1 MPQYSHSKLSTF
13 EDCKYKYKL
22 RYIDNIRFES
32 KKAAH
37 LVLGTVVHETL
48 EKLYKDLK
56 FKKLNSLD
64 ELKEFFNDCWGK
76 NYTSDVINPKEKE
89 GITQDHFKRMAWGY
103 VENYYNEY
111 KPFDSLTIL
120 GLETQDKLRLRNGS
134 LYDIRIDKLACKG
147 STYFVIDY
155 KTNLS
160 IKDQSEA
167 DEDRQLAMYAHWVKK
182 KFSDAK
188 NVVLLWHMLAF
199 NKEVK
204 STRSDSELRELEDSV
219 IKLIKEIESTRD
231 FPTSPKKNC
240 VYCEYKDL
248 CPSFKHEAKLVQKT
262 LKEYLKDDGLK
273 LVNNFSEL
281 KEKKSI
287 IEGQLEETKE
297 DLINF
302 AKQEQIEIIYGSN
315 KKVSVKEV
323 EKYSCKEENKE
334 KLETELKKKKL
345 LKDYSQISYLKIYSN
360 AEELPKSVQ
369 KLLTKE
375 TDYRLNL
382 SKK

>member
-1 MPQYSHSKLSTF
+1 MSIYSHSKLSTF
-13 EDCKYKYKL
+13 EGCKHKYKL

-37 LVLGTVVHETL
+37 LILGTVVHETL

-56 FKKLNSLD
+56 FQKLNSLD
-64 ELKEFFNDCWGK
+64 ELKEFFLERWK
-76 NYTSDVINPKEKE
+76 RSYTSDVINPKEKE
-89 GITQDHFKRMAWGY
+89 GITEEHFKRMAWGY

-111 KPFDSLTIL
+111 KPFDQLTIL
-120 GLETQDKLRLRNGS
+120 GLETSDKLKLRDGS
-134 LYDIRIDKLACKG
+134 WYDIRIDKLACKG

-160 IKDQSEA
+160 IKEQSEA
-167 DEDRQLAMYAHWVKK
+167 DEDRQLAMYASWVRR

-188 NVVLLWHMLAF
+188 SVVLLWHMLAF

-204 STRSDSELRELEDSV
+204 SVRSEEELVELEDKV
-219 IKLIKEIESTRD
+219 INLIKEIESTKV
-231 FPTSPKKNC
+231 FPTSPKKGC
-240 VYCEYKDL
+240 VFCEYKSM
-248 CPSFKHEAKLVQKT
+248 CPAFSHEAKLEQKT
-262 LKEYLKDDGLK
+262 LKEYFKDDGLK
-273 LVNNFSEL
+273 LVNEFSEL
-281 KEKKSI
+281 KEKKSV
-287 IEGQLEETKE
+287 IEEQLEETKN
-297 DLINF
+297 DLIGF
-302 AKQEQIEIIYGSN
+302 AKQEKIEIVYGSN

-334 KLETELKKKKL
+334 KLENELKKKGL
-345 LKDYSQISYLKIYSN
+345 DKDYSQISYLKLYSN
-360 AEELPKSVQ
+360 AIDLPKSVQ

-375 TDYRLNL
+375 KDFRINL